1 MEVIAVANQK
11 GGVGKTTTAVNL
23 AASLCVTHQQVLLV
37 DLDPQGNATMGSGV
51 NKNSLDKTLYDLI
64 IGDLKFS
71 EVMQST
77 NDAGYAPNTNAFL
90 VKIINV
96 LKSPDANKRPGII
109 VEIKNIILFN
119 MLFTGSVYF
128 CPRIIPIPWKAPHKM
143 KVVLAPCHNPQTII
157 VIKIPE

>member
-64 IGDLKFS
+64 IGDLNGTIDGHASLCVFDCVCLLHAPVSSRWHVCPSKLKPRMAACFT
-71 EVMQST
+71 QSRT
-77 NDAGYAPNTNAFL
+77 PIL
-90 VKIINV
+90 CKPP
-96 LKSPDANKRPGII
+96 SPSMGEGGALLTD
-109 VEIKNIILFN
+109 
-119 MLFTGSVYF
+119 
-128 CPRIIPIPWKAPHKM
+128 
-143 KVVLAPCHNPQTII
+143 QT
-157 VIKIPE
+157 P